1 MGRWN
6 NKKLKIYELII
17 NNILPK
23 KCTFILIKI
32 IIILIKHHNKLLYD
46 WKIKVY
52 ISINDIF
59 KFNYYIH
66 YIYYIIFEIQ
76 NC

>member
-1 MGRWN
+1 VGRWN

-23 KCTFILIKI
+23 KFTFILIKI

-66 YIYYIIFEIQ
+66 YIY
-76 NC
+76 